1 MSIFTRK
8 KEKIVKDYLTEQV
21 DGAEVFVVSWD
32 TFKRLYSDTDIMR
45 RHRKA
50 KAFLKEEDA
59 ETFKKSLYDSLILL
73 QFAKDKEEAQFI
85 LQLKIEKQS

>member
-1 MSIFTRK
+1 MGIFTRK
-8 KEKIVKDYLTEQV
+8 KEKIVSDYITEQV

-32 TFKRLYSDTDIMR
+32 AFKRMYSDADIMR

-50 KAFLKEEDA
+50 KAFLKKEDA
-59 ETFKKSLYDSLILL
+59 ETFEKSLYDFLILL
-73 QFAKDKEEAQFI
+73 QFAEDIAEAQFI

>member
-8 KEKIVKDYLTEQV
+8 KEKIVTNYIMEQV
-21 DGAEVFVVSWD
+21 DGAEVYVVSWD
-32 TFKRLYSDTDIMR
+32 AFQRLYSDMDIMR
-45 RHRKA
+45 RHRMA
-50 KAFLKEEDA
+50 KAFLEKEDA

-73 QFAKDKEEAQFI
+73 QFAKDEEEAQFI